1 MAVYKLF
8 PEKDA
13 TIYSEYPVK
22 NTGLDEILEVS
33 TFYNTTNPEVSRALI
48 KFSQEELENVIQQKV
63 GDDPYNVYLRLFL
76 ADASGINAEN
86 TLEVYALS
94 GSWNMGTGR
103 YSNRPETD
111 NGVSWKYRSS
121 SGSKPFPPSQEL
133 AGVDRELPAELPFFL
148 GRFDT
153 YVTASYSGSNV
164 GGGTWYEGSDLGL
177 DLTATQS
184 LSYYSDKD
192 INVDVT
198 NIVKNW
204 YHFSNTELPLYLP
217 FSLGGDEKAF
227 PNDGFIIKQNDDNE
241 FIADKNYVTN
251 LKYFSTDTHTI
262 YPPQL
267 EFRWNDFIFNTGSST
282 ATIIDTPK
290 IVASIANNSNT
301 YRLGS
306 VAKMRINVRPQYP
319 TRVFQTSSLYT
330 TNYYFPEVSYYAIK
344 DLDTNEFVI
353 DFDDT
358 YTRISADDQSS
369 YFILYMNGLEPERY
383 YQILL
388 KTNINGSTII
398 LDDNYYFKVIN
409 G

>member
-33 TFYNTTNPEVSRALI
+33 TFYNTTNPEVSRTLI
-48 KFSQEELENVIQQKV
+48 KFSQEELENVLQQKV

-94 GSWNMGTGR
+94 GSWNMGTGK
-103 YSNRPETD
+103 YANRPETV
-111 NGVSWKYRSS
+111 NGVSWKYKAS
-121 SGSKPFPPSQEL
+121 SGSRPFPPASDL
-133 AGVDRELPAELPFFL
+133 AGVDRELPAQLPFSL
-148 GRFDT
+148 GRFDS

-164 GGGTWYEGSDLGL
+164 GGGTWYTGSELGL
-177 DLTATQS
+177 DLTSTQS
-184 LSYYSDKD
+184 LNYYSDKD

-204 YHFSNTELPLYLP
+204 YYYSNTELPLFLP
-217 FSLGGDEKAF
+217 FSLGGNEGAF
-227 PNDGFIIKQNDDNE
+227 ANDGFIIKQEDSNE
-241 FIADKNYVTN
+241 FIADENYVTN

-267 EFRWNDFIFNTGSST
+267 EFRWNDYIFNTGSSPS
-282 ATIIDTPK
+282 AIIDTPRL
-290 IVASIANNSNT
+290 VASIDNNANT

-306 VAKMRINVRPQYP
+306 VAKMRINCRPQFP
-319 TRVFQTSSLYT
+319 TRVFQTASLYT
-330 TNYYFPEVSYYAIK
+330 TNYYFPESSYYAIK
-344 DLDTNEFVI
+344 DLDTNEFII

-358 YTRISADDQSS
+358 YTKISADDKSS

-388 KTNINGSTII
+388 KTVINGETII
-398 LDDNYYFKVIN
+398 LDDNYYFKIIN